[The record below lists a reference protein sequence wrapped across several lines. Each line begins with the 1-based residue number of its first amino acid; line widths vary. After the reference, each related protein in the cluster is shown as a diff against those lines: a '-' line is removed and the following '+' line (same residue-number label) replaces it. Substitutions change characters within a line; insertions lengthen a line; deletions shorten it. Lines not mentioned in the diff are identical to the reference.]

1 VAVDFSQNHF
11 ALFGLETAY
20 LLDVAGLELRFRVL
34 QQQVHPDN
42 FASANAAEQ
51 RVAMQWAVRVNEAF
65 QTLKSPLARGRYLLK
80 LRGVDTLEETNTAM
94 PLPFLMQQMELREA
108 LSDLKQSPR
117 AANVEAQLEA
127 LQTDLNAQEK
137 TLFDALA
144 ISLETNLDEAAVTV
158 RKLRFLEKLREELD
172 EVFALVDA

>member
-11 ALFGLETAY
+11 ALFGLEPAY
-20 LLDVAGLELRFRVL
+20 LLDSQALDKTFRLL

-80 LRGVDTLEETNTAM
+80 LRGIDTLEETNTSM
-94 PLPFLMQQMELREA
+94 PLDFLMQQMDVREA
-108 LSDLKQSPR
+108 LSELKKNPR
-117 AANVEAQLEA
+117 AANVQEQLDGLQADFQVQEKALFAALAIALEA
-127 LQTDLNAQEK
+127 DLNA
-137 TLFDALA
+137 AA
-144 ISLETNLDEAAVTV
+144 ITV

-172 EVFALVDA
+172 ETFALVDA

>member
-1 VAVDFSQNHF
+1 MAVDFSQNHF
-11 ALFGLETAY
+11 VLFGLEPAY
-20 LLDVAGLELRFRVL
+20 LLDLAGLEQRFRAL

-42 FASANAAEQ
+42 FANANAAEQ

-80 LRGVDTLEETNTAM
+80 LRGVDTLEETNTTM
-94 PLPFLMQQMELREA
+94 PLDFLMQQMALREA

-117 AANVEAQLEA
+117 AADAVDHLEI
-127 LQTDLNAQEK
+127 LQSDLNAEEK
-137 TLFDALA
+137 ALFTHLA
-144 ISLETNLDEAAVTV
+144 VTLETNLDEAAVIV

-172 EVFALVDA
+172 EVFALIDA

>member
-1 VAVDFSQNHF
+1 M
-11 ALFGLETAY
+11 
-20 LLDVAGLELRFRVL
+20 L

-42 FASANAAEQ
+42 FANANAAEQ

-80 LRGVDTLEETNTAM
+80 LRGVDTLEETNTSM

-117 AANVEAQLEA
+117 AANVEVQLEA
-127 LQTDLNAQEK
+127 LQADLNAQEK
-137 TLFDALA
+137 TLFAHLA
-144 ISLETNLDEAAVTV
+144 IALESNVDEAAVTV
-158 RKLRFLEKLREELD
+158 RKLRFLEKLREELE

>member
-1 VAVDFSQNHF
+1 MAVDFSQNHF
-11 ALFGLETAY
+11 QLFGLEASY
-20 LLDVAGLELRFRVL
+20 LLDFAGLERRFRVL

-42 FASANAAEQ
+42 FANANAAEQ

-80 LRGVDTLEETNTAM
+80 LRGVDTLEETNTSM

-117 AANVEAQLEA
+117 AANVEVQLEA
-127 LQTDLNAQEK
+127 LQADLNAQEK
-137 TLFDALA
+137 TLFAHLA
-144 ISLETNLDEAAVTV
+144 IALESNVDEAAVTV
-158 RKLRFLEKLREELD
+158 RKLRFLEKLREELE

>member
-1 VAVDFSQNHF
+1 MAVDFSQNHF
-11 ALFGLETAY
+11 ALFGLEAAY
-20 LLDVAGLELRFRVL
+20 LLDLQALDKTFRVL

-42 FASANAAEQ
+42 FANATAAEQ

-80 LRGVDTLEETNTAM
+80 LRGVDTLEETNTSM
-94 PLPFLMQQMELREA
+94 PLDFLMQQMEVREA

-117 AANVEAQLEA
+117 SANVEAQLET
-127 LQTDLNAQEK
+127 LQADLNAQEK
-137 TLFDALA
+137 TLFIQLA
-144 ISLETNLDEAAVTV
+144 ATLETNLHEAAVSV

-172 EVFALVDA
+172 EVFALIDA